1 MDILDEIK
9 LKMTKTVESLEGNL
23 NTLRT
28 GRASSALLDNLYCD
42 YYGDKMLVKDIAAIK
57 VPEPRQ
63 LLIMPYD
70 AGDLKSI
77 VAAINA
83 SEIGINPIVDGKQIR
98 LNMPPLTEDRRKELA
113 KKAKAYGEENKI
125 AIRNIRRDA
134 MDLIKKDDSYTED
147 SREKEEETIQ
157 KLTDTFI
164 KKVDETVKAKEAE
177 IMAI

>member
-1 MDILDEIK
+1 MDILDESE

-77 VAAINA
+77 VAAINV

-147 SREKEEETIQ
+147 SRKKEEEAIQ
-157 KLTDTFI
+157 KLTDSFI

>member
-1 MDILDEIK
+1 MDILDEIE

-147 SREKEEETIQ
+147 SRKKEEEAIQ
-157 KLTDTFI
+157 KLTDSFI
-164 KKVDETVKAKEAE
+164 KKVDETVKAKEVE

>member
-1 MDILDEIK
+1 MDILDEIEF
-9 LKMTKTVESLEGNL
+9 KMTKTVESLERNL

-98 LNMPPLTEDRRKELA
+98 LNMPPLTEDRRKELT

-147 SREKEEETIQ
+147 SRKKEEEAIQ
-157 KLTDTFI
+157 KLTDSFI

>member
-1 MDILDEIK
+1 MDILDEIE

-63 LLIMPYD
+63 LLIIPYD

-147 SREKEEETIQ
+147 SRKKEEEAIQ
-157 KLTDTFI
+157 KLTDSFI

>member
-1 MDILDEIK
+1 MDILDEIE

-147 SREKEEETIQ
+147 SRKKEEEAIQ
-157 KLTDTFI
+157 KLTDSFI

>member
-1 MDILDEIK
+1 MDILDEIE

-70 AGDLKSI
+70 ASDLKSI

-147 SREKEEETIQ
+147 SRKKEEEAIQ
-157 KLTDTFI
+157 KLTDSFI

>member
-147 SREKEEETIQ
+147 SRKKEEEAIQ

>member
-1 MDILDEIK
+1 
-9 LKMTKTVESLEGNL
+9 MTKTVESLEGNL

-147 SREKEEETIQ
+147 SRKKEEEAIQ
-157 KLTDTFI
+157 KLTDSFI

>member
-1 MDILDEIK
+1 MQ
-9 LKMTKTVESLEGNL
+9 
-23 NTLRT
+23 
-28 GRASSALLDNLYCD
+28 
-42 YYGDKMLVKDIAAIK
+42 AI
-57 VPEPRQ
+57 
-63 LLIMPYD
+63 Y
-70 AGDLKSI
+70 
-77 VAAINA
+77 A

-147 SREKEEETIQ
+147 SRKKEEEAIQ
-157 KLTDTFI
+157 KLTDSFI